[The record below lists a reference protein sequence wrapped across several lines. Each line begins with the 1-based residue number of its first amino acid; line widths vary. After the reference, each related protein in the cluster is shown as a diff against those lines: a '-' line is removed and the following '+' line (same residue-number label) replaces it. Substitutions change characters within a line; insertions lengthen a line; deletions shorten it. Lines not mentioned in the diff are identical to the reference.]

1 MQRRLSW
8 NAALRDLK
16 LDRDARPEVREE
28 RLRTVAGLRGSPAL
42 ALSAWRGR
50 SGKRYVVGVQFAA
63 VEPADLLDAVV
74 LAIVRDA
81 AGFATILRATHGLTE
96 AGARSWLD
104 GVRRAGA
111 NEIHTH
117 RLAGNDREAAAIV
130 VDLTERSR
138 VAA

>member
-1 MQRRLSW
+1 MPRRLSW
-8 NAALRDLK
+8 TAALRDLK
-16 LDRDARPEVREE
+16 TDRETRAEVREE

-50 SGKRYVVGVQFAA
+50 SGKRYVVGVQFPA
-63 VEPADLLDAVV
+63 VQPADLLETVV
-74 LAIVRDA
+74 LAVVRDA
-81 AGFATILRATHGLTE
+81 AGLATILRATHGLTE

-104 GVRRAGA
+104 SVRRAGA

-117 RLAGNDREAAAIV
+117 RLAEDNRDAAAIV
-130 VDLTERSR
+130 VDLTERAQ